1 MFDVTFILHSIKINH
16 LDKKVL
22 KAVQHPCIVTE
33 MKDVLGT
40 REYKGLSHL
49 LTCFSKM
56 YEANS
61 PLTSSGSD
69 PCLEQKVMSVHVL
82 CFIPPE

>member
-1 MFDVTFILHSIKINH
+1 MPKVEVTPLAYIM
-16 LDKKVL
+16 
-22 KAVQHPCIVTE
+22 TE

-56 YEANS
+56 YEANF
-61 PLTSSGSD
+61 PLTSSVSLLD
-69 PCLEQKVMSVHVL
+69 Q
-82 CFIPPE
+82 IPAWNRKL